1 MGAAGVD
8 ALSAHVTEG
17 MLAGIAGVSQEVDL
31 AGFAFVRDKA
41 VRLFSRVSA
50 ASVQAS
56 RKDRICL

>member
-1 MGAAGVD
+1 
-8 ALSAHVTEG
+8 VTEG
-17 MLAGIAGVSQEVDL
+17 MLAGIAGVSQGVDL

-56 RKDRICL
+56 RTDRICL